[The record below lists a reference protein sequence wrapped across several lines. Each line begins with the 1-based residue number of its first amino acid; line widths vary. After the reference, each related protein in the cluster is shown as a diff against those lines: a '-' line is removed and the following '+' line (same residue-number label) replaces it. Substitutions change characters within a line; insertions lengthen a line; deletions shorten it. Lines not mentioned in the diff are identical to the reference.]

1 MFLAP
6 LFLIGLLAAAVP
18 LMLHL
23 RRTARVKTV
32 VFSTTKFF
40 NEQFVQ
46 SSRRA
51 RFQDVLIMLLRVG
64 LITLFVLA
72 LAQPLL
78 RMPGLSALTG
88 DKRTVAIVIDDSAS
102 MTSTGSEGASLD
114 KAKRGALR
122 VLDDLSPLQGDRV
135 TVVLAGRRDAGVRVL
150 FPEPSNDLD
159 AVREAIQ
166 QVAATDLAGDIPS
179 AVNQARLLI
188 GAPSVS
194 PTNVPG
200 EETPRT
206 GGTTGA
212 KEVYVFSDLQA
223 SGFGINDAVSGG
235 LNTSVVFVSCVAA
248 NTTENLSVDAVQ
260 YGTTRPMVGVPFS
273 FVALVTN
280 HGPRERSCEAR
291 LLIGDQIVS
300 ARPVSVLPGRSR
312 LVRFVHRF
320 GSPGW
325 HSGRIEVVHNT
336 AEDPR
341 PIIDII
347 ASDDHRFFSVHVE
360 QSASILA
367 VNGAPS
373 TVQMKDEL
381 FFFRLGLSPVPDKQT
396 EQASILVT
404 AILPEQITPALLAPH
419 AMIVLANVASLAP
432 SALDALEQ
440 YADSGGSVF
449 ITSGDRVTPE
459 TYQTWIG
466 PKRMHGGLLPGRITH
481 LVQPAPTDGS
491 RTLRQS
497 GIQDADSADVP
508 TANDNNS
515 LDAHTE
521 AAAGFIGSVTD
532 THPAM
537 AGFAEGRFGLLSS
550 VTFRARLSL
559 DAPSEAVLMRTA
571 EGDPLLAEKRFGRGR
586 VLFFASS
593 IDRDWTNFPL
603 QPAYV
608 PWLYRIVG
616 YCIQPTIEGANFVS
630 AGRVVHLP
638 TSITMT
644 ESLQVI
650 LPGGVAVAATPGR
663 GIPRGIT
670 DIQKHSS
677 PLEFTTTERAGVY
690 AVHATGDSK
699 EAPPRHLFCVNI
711 PGEESEPL
719 RYDKSTLASA
729 VSSDTT
735 WSFAS
740 SPEAAVEVGRVA
752 RQGMGLW
759 DQLLIA
765 ALIVAVTEPWLAN
778 RLSRR
783 RLNAEPDAMS
793 RRDTAP
799 TPHYSS
805 ERPAA

>member
-46 SSRRA
+46 SARRA
-51 RFQDVLIMLLRVG
+51 RFQDVLIMLLRVS

-102 MTSTGSEGASLD
+102 MASTGQDGSSLD
-114 KAKRGALR
+114 KAKRGAMR
-122 VLDDLSPLQGDRV
+122 VLDDLSPLRGDRV
-135 TVVLAGRRDAGVRVL
+135 TIVLAGRRDAGVRVL
-150 FPEPSNDLD
+150 FPEPTNDLD

-166 QVAATDLAGDIPS
+166 QITATDLAGDIPS
-179 AVNQARLLI
+179 AVNQARLLV

-194 PTNVPG
+194 PTIEAG

-206 GGTTGA
+206 GGTSGA

-223 SGFGINDAVSGG
+223 SGFGRDSVSGG
-235 LNTSVVFVSCVAA
+235 LNTSVVFVSCVAT
-248 NTTENLSVDAVQ
+248 NVVENLSVDAVQ
-260 YGTTRPMVGVPFS
+260 YGTTRPMVGVPFT

-280 HGPRERSCEAR
+280 HGYRERSCEAR
-291 LLIGDQIVS
+291 LLIGEHIVS
-300 ARPVSVLPGRSR
+300 TRAVSVLPGRSR

-325 HSGRIEVVHNT
+325 QSGRIEVTHNP
-336 AEDPR
+336 ADGSR
-341 PIIDII
+341 PTIDTMT
-347 ASDDHRFFSVHVE
+347 SDDQRFFSVYVE

-381 FFFRLGLSPVPDKQT
+381 FFFRLGLSTVPDKQS

-404 AILPEQITPALLAPH
+404 TILPEQITPALLAPH
-419 AMIVLANVASLAP
+419 AMVVLANVGSLAP

-440 YADSGGSVF
+440 YTDSGGSVL
-449 ITSGDRVTPE
+449 ITSGDRVSPE
-459 TYQTWIG
+459 IYQSWIG
-466 PKRMHGGLLPGRITH
+466 PKRMHGGLLPGRITR
-481 LVQPAPTDGS
+481 LIQPSLGTDLTRAKVGN
-491 RTLRQS
+491 L
-497 GIQDADSADVP
+497 QDVHVED
-508 TANDNNS
+508 
-515 LDAHTE
+515 
-521 AAAGFIGSVTD
+521 AAGFIGSVTD

-537 AGFAEGRFGLLSS
+537 SGFADGRFGLLSS

-559 DAPSEAVLMRTA
+559 DAPPEAVLMRTA

-586 VLFFASS
+586 VLFFTSS

-616 YCIQPTIEGANFVS
+616 YCIQPTIEGANFVP

-638 TSITMT
+638 TSITTT

-650 LPGGVAVAATPGR
+650 LPSGVAVAATPSR
-663 GIPRGIT
+663 GTMRGLT
-670 DIQKHSS
+670 EMQGQAS
-677 PLEFTTTERAGVY
+677 PLEFTMTERAGVY
-690 AVHATGDSK
+690 AVHAVGDSK
-699 EAPPRHLFCVNI
+699 DAAPRHLFCVNI

-719 RYDKSTLASA
+719 RYDKESLGSA

-740 SPEAAVEVGRVA
+740 SPDAAVEVGRVA
-752 RQGMGLW
+752 RQGMGFW

-783 RLNAEPDAMS
+783 RLQAEPDAMS
-793 RRDTAP
+793 RRDIAP
-799 TPHYSS
+799 TPRYSS